1 MANNFGG
8 GSFTLMDYDREKTN
22 SGFNT
27 AAITPT
33 SLAGL
38 LTEFG
43 ALKAAIDT
51 ITLGTISDEAIY
63 VNRTKNSNVPPSD
76 PSAQRERKWLVS
88 YEDNT
93 QFFDPPDNAIP
104 NAGYRKL
111 FDMEIGTADFTTAR
125 LPNNGDEADLTET
138 SMAAFVTAFEALV
151 HSPYGGTVNVV
162 KITAVGRN
170 T

>member
-51 ITLGTISDEAIY
+51 ITIGTISDEAIY

-76 PSAQRERKWLVS
+76 PNAQRERKWLVS
-88 YEDNT
+88 YEDAT

-125 LPNNGDEADLTET
+125 LPNNGDEADLAET
-138 SMAAFVTAFEALV
+138 SMAAFVTAFEALA
-151 HSPYGGTVNVV
+151 HSPYGGVVNVV